1 MLTSAVCIQKHIER
15 VRIVITRVLN
25 CRYQPE
31 PFSGGVKLDG
41 AQVLLNPE
49 SARSA
54 FLTPW

>member
-1 MLTSAVCIQKHIER
+1 MLTSAVCIQKHLER

-41 AQVLLNPE
+41 AQVLLNQMPNLLV
-49 SARSA
+49 ARS
-54 FLTPW
+54 